1 MRGMSNVR
9 SISIVAALL
18 MTFLLTAC
26 TPTVMLDTSEPIT
39 INLNV
44 NIKHEILVRVDKQ
57 LDDLFSDDSDIF

>member
-1 MRGMSNVR
+1 MSNVR

>member
-1 MRGMSNVR
+1 VR

>member
-1 MRGMSNVR
+1 MR